1 MPAQLLLR
9 YGDVQSGQLRQQRA
23 ERYLK
28 LHPGEVC
35 AEAEMRSIA
44 EREMRIGVSP
54 EVKVVGVAEDGF
66 VVIGRA
72 PGAKDRISRP
82 DGHVSDL
89 HVGQGDPGVEC
100 ATEDNKPQQLLD
112 RASQQFRTCSQ
123 LAELL
128 RMSQERVQHVGD
140 LVRSGLVTTDEQR
153 HAEE

>member
-1 MPAQLLLR
+1 MARVSALACASPGDRKGGQAAHHRLRMPAQLLLR
-9 YGDVQSGQLRQQRA
+9 YGDVQSRKLRQQRA

-28 LHPGEVC
+28 LHPGKVC

-72 PGAKDRISRP
+72 PGAQDRISRP

-100 ATEDNKPQQLLD
+100 ATED
-112 RASQQFRTCSQ
+112 
-123 LAELL
+123 
-128 RMSQERVQHVGD
+128 
-140 LVRSGLVTTDEQR
+140 
-153 HAEE
+153 